1 MQITKSLKVLESRK
15 IIKCVHA
22 VNAKTKKVY
31 MLYEIEPSRELT
43 GGAWYSGTELDED
56 LINTLQEQ
64 CFIFISQR
72 GYASPEAVHAFMQE
86 TGIFKVELRVDDVIT
101 VLNTLVFDGLVES
114 FRDPRAG
121 TSSAEGASG
130 MLYKPSRFKLPPNPY
145 TTVPCALCPVASS
158 CAPDAI
164 VKPSTCPY
172 LTEWLK

>member
-101 VLNTLVFDGLVES
+101 VLNTHVFDGLVE
-114 FRDPRAG
+114 
-121 TSSAEGASG
+121 
-130 MLYKPSRFKLPPNPY
+130 
-145 TTVPCALCPVASS
+145 
-158 CAPDAI
+158 
-164 VKPSTCPY
+164 
-172 LTEWLK
+172 